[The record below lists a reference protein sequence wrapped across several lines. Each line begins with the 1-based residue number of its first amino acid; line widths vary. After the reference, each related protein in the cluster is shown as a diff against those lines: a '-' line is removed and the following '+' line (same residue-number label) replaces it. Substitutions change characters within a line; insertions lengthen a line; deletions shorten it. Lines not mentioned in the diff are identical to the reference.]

1 MLLLIRH
8 ADAETMNA
16 AGDHARTLADSGLRQ
31 LPALADWFQRHLGKE
46 QARMLVSDARRTQ
59 QTGEALA
66 ARVQVRPCFEPRIYE
81 ASLASLLALLDEH
94 HDADYLAMVGHNPG
108 LSELASHLT
117 GQRIG
122 LPTAG
127 AVALDQQHRLI
138 SRHPGS

>member
-8 ADAETMNA
+8 ADAENMNA
-16 AGDHARTLADSGLRQ
+16 AGDHARTLADSALHQ
-31 LPALADWFQRHLGKE
+31 LPALADWFQRHWSHDS
-46 QARMLVSDARRTQ
+46 ARMLVSDARRTQ
-59 QTGEALA
+59 QTSEALA
-66 ARVQVRPCFEPRIYE
+66 ARVGARTCLEPRIYE

-94 HDADYLAMVGHNPG
+94 HDADCLALVGHTPG
-108 LSELASHLT
+108 LSELASHLS

-127 AVALDQQHRLI
+127 AVALDQQHRLV